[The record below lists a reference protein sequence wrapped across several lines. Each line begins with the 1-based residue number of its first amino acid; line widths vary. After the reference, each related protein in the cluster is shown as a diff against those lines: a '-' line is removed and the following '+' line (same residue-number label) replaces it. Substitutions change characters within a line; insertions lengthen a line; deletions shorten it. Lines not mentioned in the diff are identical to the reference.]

1 MKTLILV
8 RHAKTETGHSKIT
21 DRERNL
27 LNRGVNDAHHVSLK
41 LLDKK
46 IVPDLIISS
55 PANRAIETAGIFA
68 ENFDYPKNN
77 IQVKELIYDH
87 YTTND
92 FINMLCDVPNKHE
105 RVMVVGHNPG
115 FEILAYRF
123 TNEFNKHLPTTG
135 IIGIKF
141 EVKSWKEVEAGK
153 GKFDFFYYPK
163 NV

>member
-1 MKTLILV
+1 MKTLFLV
-8 RHAKTETGHSKIT
+8 RHAKTETVHSKIS

-77 IQVKELIYDH
+77 IIVKELIYDH

-92 FINMLCDVPNKHE
+92 FIKMLAEVPNKHE
-105 RVMVVGHNPG
+105 KVMVFGHNPG

-123 TNEFNKHLPTTG
+123 TDEFNKHLPTTG
-135 IIGIKF
+135 VIGIKF

-163 NV
+163 NL